1 MWGHVLLT
9 GNNLMY
15 ESYCGFCWTQCSIS
29 GKTMVLRSFHFMVL
43 LFTKH
48 KDTYY
53 KHTNKYRHIV
63 FYHMVQWLNCR
74 PMKYIEL
81 SSLVLFF
88 LCCHFYRHKY
98 MPDWKSML
106 QRIVV
111 CMRVCLCVLSSVTMN
126 EWMNKL
132 NRIEAIL
139 FIFMVKYMTSKQC
152 DSNEYRI
159 IPFKRVVYFYFN
171 NFPHFILYI
180 GANTQKKGWKKLIW
194 KSFKKK
200 KYCKAHHER
209 SQYSKHN
216 VYYYNKPRQ
225 QFTRIV
231 WSYKII
237 VLFKWI
243 ELFVFLPFYFVWIRV
258 GFNRFVFSSLAWN
271 II

>member
-1 MWGHVLLT
+1 
-9 GNNLMY
+9 MY

-159 IPFKRVVYFYFN
+159 IPFKRVIYFYFN

-180 GANTQKKGWKKLIW
+180 GASTQKKRWKKLIW

-200 KYCKAHHER
+200 NIVKLIM
-209 SQYSKHN
+209 SVHN
-216 VYYYNKPRQ
+216 IAN
-225 QFTRIV
+225 TMC
-231 WSYKII
+231 II
-237 VLFKWI
+237 TI
-243 ELFVFLPFYFVWIRV
+243 SPD
-258 GFNRFVFSSLAWN
+258 NSSLGLSDHTKLLFYSN
-271 II
+271 GLNFSFFCHFILYEYVSDLIGSCSVHSHGI